1 MKNII
6 LCFFIIPVMTLSV
19 FAEEVTF
26 NDFEE
31 ITHESK
37 PALRHKKTKEI
48 YPITFSEKFY
58 SPDKTMYAV
67 FADANAEKWY
77 KTQNPIDFKFF
88 RFVYVYDR
96 NNERKIVCNKPLRE
110 WTDWSYWYGKFIR
123 ISNGPGWPG
132 THFYV
137 DLLSGELYK
146 GGNGLRK
153 EFWISENDFL
163 YNQEYGI
170 TEPGAYTKTD
180 VIREEVVI
188 RKLVGSDNGIT
199 KVIFPI
205 TNVNDYIIQPK
216 WHENNAMEIFG
227 NINETYKH
235 NQPAILHKRYFSYYP
250 TGKFD
255 IDKYK
260 YIFKKELKIDK
271 SGKILSTSTP
281 PDQYGVCLADNVR
294 IRTSPDLNG
303 TVVGHLKKDDTF
315 EILDAS
321 ESTQVIDTMEAYW
334 YKIKTTTLTGWVYGY
349 FIIGKPQDNDQR

>member
-48 YPITFSEKFY
+48 YPVTFSEKFY
-58 SPDKTMYAV
+58 SPDKTMYLV
-67 FADANAEKWY
+67 IADIPYTVTIHFMKY
-77 KTQNPIDFKFF
+77 S
-88 RFVYVYDR
+88 
-96 NNERKIVCNKPLRE
+96 L
-110 WTDWSYWYGKFIR
+110 KFIYVFDKDGNR
-123 ISNGPGWPG
+123 AVLYNREISYMTYFKSWCKNYIQFDKQGWYEYPNIYLDPK
-132 THFYV
+132 TNFFYHGGRSRHV
-137 DLLSGELYK
+137 EYWVSDTDIIYTEDFGDTRLGEFNPTDFIRSQIILKSLK
-146 GGNGLRK
+146 GDNDGIKITL
-153 EFWISENDFL
+153 FPFTDFNDFSIIDDRFPK
-163 YNQEYGI
+163 E
-170 TEPGAYTKTD
+170 
-180 VIREEVVI
+180 IRESGD
-188 RKLVGSDNGIT
+188 L
-199 KVIFPI
+199 
-205 TNVNDYIIQPK
+205 TN
-216 WHENNAMEIFG
+216 
-227 NINETYKH
+227 YKKT
-235 NQPAILHKRYFSYYP
+235 IYVLKRYFSYYP

-260 YIFKKELKIDK
+260 YIFKKELEIDK
-271 SGKILSTSTP
+271 SGKILSTTIP
-281 PDQYGVCLADNVR
+281 PNQFGVCLADNVR

>member
-48 YPITFSEKFY
+48 YPVTFSEKFY

-67 FADANAEKWY
+67 FADAIIEKWY
-77 KTQNPIDFKFF
+77 QTKNPSDYVLF
-88 RFVYVYDR
+88 RFIYIFNH
-96 NNERKIVCNKPLRE
+96 NNKRIYNNIHALEEMSSLTNWQGLFLRIDE
-110 WTDWSYWYGKFIR
+110 
-123 ISNGPGWPG
+123 GPGWPG
-132 THFYV
+132 SHFYINPI
-137 DLLSGELYK
+137 SGLVYS
-146 GGNGLRK
+146 GGYGLRVDY
-153 EFWISENDFL
+153 WISENDFIF
-163 YNQEYGI
+163 NQ
-170 TEPGAYTKTD
+170 PHGATQLGSYVPTD
-180 VIREEVVI
+180 YIREEI
-188 RKLVGSDNGIT
+188 ILRKLIGKNDGTTII
-199 KVIFPI
+199 IFAL
-205 TNVNDYIIQPK
+205 TNFNDYIFNSKALPK
-216 WHENNAMEIFG
+216 ALQESADLRK
-227 NINETYKH
+227 Y
-235 NQPAILHKRYFSYYP
+235 NQPLVVKKRYFSYYP
-250 TGKFD
+250 AGKYD

-260 YIFKKELKIDK
+260 YIFKKELEIDK
-271 SGKILSTSTP
+271 SGKILSTTIP
-281 PDQYGVCLADNVR
+281 PNQFGVCLADNVR

-349 FIIGKPQDNDQR
+349 FIIGKPAENDQR